1 MTDKNTEY
9 DSIIIGTGQA
19 CTPLASAL
27 ANEGQ
32 RVAII
37 EKGHLGGTC
46 VNTGCTPTKTYV
58 ASAKAAWAVHNAPN
72 LGISVSGKVEVDL
85 KAVKSRKDKLIEG
98 SRKGIEQMTEAA
110 ENISLIR
117 GMAKFKDEKTIEVNG
132 EEYRAEQIF
141 INVGARPRI
150 PNGFDT
156 VKYLTNESILEL
168 EEVPEH
174 LIIIGGSYIGLEFAQ
189 MFRRFGSSVTIVEA
203 RSHLIGKEDQSTS
216 ERIAEILMAEDV
228 KVELNADCIGG
239 KPFGDGV
246 EVQID
251 CNGEGKSIRGSHLLL
266 ATGRQSNADLL
277 DLNVAGIQHDE
288 HYHIYV
294 DEHLRTNV
302 DGIYALGDCNGKGAF
317 THTSVNDFEIVS
329 DHLFQDGSKKLSDR
343 YSNYALYIDPPMGR
357 VGLSRDKALEEGRTI
372 LYGHMEMSDIS
383 RAKEKGETK
392 GFMEV
397 VIDAETERIIGAT
410 VLGIGGDEII
420 GVFITAM
427 YAKVSYKV
435 LRDGVQT
442 HPTVTELIPTM
453 LKSLERLSASDRN

>member
-1 MTDKNTEY
+1 MPKNTSEY
-9 DSIIIGTGQA
+9 NSIIIGTGQA
-19 CTPLASAL
+19 GTPLAQTL
-27 ANEGQ
+27 ANQGQ
-32 RVAII
+32 KVAVI
-37 EKGHLGGTC
+37 EKSRLGGTC

-58 ASAKAAWAVHNAPN
+58 ASAKSAWVARNAPN
-72 LGISVSGKVEVDL
+72 LGVSVSGTVKVDL
-85 KAVKSRKDKLIEG
+85 KAVKSRKDKLIEE
-98 SRKGIEQMTEAA
+98 SRKGIEQMTDAA
-110 ENISLIR
+110 ENIALIR
-117 GMAKFKDEKTIEVNG
+117 GMAKFKDEKIIEVNG
-132 EEYRAEQIF
+132 ENLQADQIF

-150 PNGFDT
+150 PEGFDS
-156 VKYLTNESILEL
+156 VKFLTNESILEL
-168 EEVPEH
+168 EEVPQH

-189 MFRRFGSSVTIVEA
+189 IFRRFGSAVTVVEA
-203 RSHLIGKEDQSTS
+203 RPYLIAKEDQSTS
-216 ERIAEILMAEDV
+216 ERIADILRAEDIEI
-228 KVELNADCIGG
+228 ELNADCIGG

-246 EVQID
+246 EVQLN
-251 CNGEGKSIRGSHLLL
+251 CKGEGKSIRGSHLLL

-288 HYHIYV
+288 HYHINV
-294 DEHLRTNV
+294 DEYLRTNV
-302 DGIYALGDCNGKGAF
+302 DGIYALGDCNGEGAF

-343 YSNYALYIDPPMGR
+343 HMNYALYIDPPMGR
-357 VGLSRDKALEEGRTI
+357 AGMSRNQALDAGHSI

-410 VLGIGGDEII
+410 VLGTGGDEII

-427 YAKVSYKV
+427 YANVSYKV

-453 LKSLERLSASDRN
+453 LKSLETIEPNK

>member
-1 MTDKNTEY
+1 MSKNTSEY

-19 CTPLASAL
+19 GTPLASAL
-27 ANEGQ
+27 ANEGR

-58 ASAKAAWAVHNAPN
+58 ASAKAAWVARNAPN
-72 LGISVSGKVEVDL
+72 LGVSVSGTVKVDL
-85 KAVKSRKDKLIEG
+85 KAVKSRKDKLIEE
-98 SRKGIEQMTEAA
+98 SRKGIEQMTDAA
-110 ENISLIR
+110 ENIALIR
-117 GMAKFKDEKTIEVNG
+117 GMAKFKDEKIIEVNG
-132 EEYRAEQIF
+132 ENLQADQIF

-150 PNGFDT
+150 PEGFDS
-156 VKYLTNESILEL
+156 VKFLTNESILEL
-168 EEVPEH
+168 EEVPQH

-189 MFRRFGSSVTIVEA
+189 IFRRFGSAVTVVEA
-203 RSHLIGKEDQSTS
+203 RPYLIAKEDQSTS
-216 ERIAEILMAEDV
+216 ERIADILRAEDIEI
-228 KVELNADCIGG
+228 ELNADCIGG

-246 EVQID
+246 EVQLN
-251 CNGEGKSIRGSHLLL
+251 CKGEGKSIRGSHLLL
-266 ATGRQSNADLL
+266 ATGRQSNADLM

-288 HYHIYV
+288 HYHIKV

-302 DGIYALGDCNGKGAF
+302 DGIYALGDCNGEGAF

-343 YSNYALYIDPPMGR
+343 HTNYALYIDPPMGR
-357 VGLSRDKALEEGRTI
+357 VGMSRNQALDAGHSI

-410 VLGIGGDEII
+410 VLGTGGDEII

-427 YAKVSYKV
+427 YANVSYKV

-453 LKSLERLSASDRN
+453 LKSLETIEPNK